1 MIDFDRMIDNHLY
14 KENKPKEVGRYYP
27 SQIGS
32 CLRKV
37 WYSYKFPI
45 DTSPELV
52 KIFELGNIMHD
63 FVVKVLKSEKNPE
76 VELVSTELPF
86 RQEIG
91 DFLVSGRI
99 DNIIIIKASGKSILV
114 EVKSTGNVD
123 FVEDAAPHN
132 VVQLQLYMHATG
144 IHNGILLYVDKR
156 NLKSKVFPVP
166 YSEQEALKIVDRF
179 KALHKFL
186 KADVAPDP
194 EAREKRDTIWMC
206 KYCEYRQK
214 CYGEIPMS
222 TKWL

>member
-1 MIDFDRMIDNHLY
+1 MIDFDSMIDKYLY
-14 KENKPKEVGRYYP
+14 KENRPKEVGRYYP

-32 CLRKV
+32 CLRKT
-37 WYSYKFPI
+37 WYSYKFPVE
-45 DTSPELV
+45 TSPELV

-63 FVVKVLKSEKNPE
+63 FVVKVLKSDKNPD

-86 RQEIG
+86 RQEIE

-99 DNIIIIKASGKSILV
+99 DNIIIVKASGKSILV

-166 YSEQEALKIVDRF
+166 YSEEEAKKIIERF

-186 KADVAPDP
+186 KAGVPPDP
-194 EAREKRDTIWMC
+194 EARESRKTVWMC
-206 KYCEYRQK
+206 KYCEYRDK
-214 CYGEIPMS
+214 CYGEIPTS
-222 TKWL
+222 AKWL